1 MSDLS
6 YLTPDEVYQKYKNKE
21 IKKSVAIA
29 LLREKIL
36 KSKNSKVLETI
47 FKSLELFDLN
57 PEQHYYLLSFMIE
70 TDKNIYVKERAYRI
84 IIRDYFERCKGSLK
98 YSVINETKF
107 RVICAIYT
115 ELSKKNTHDAQKLI
129 DILEKRF
136 PCKFFQRN

>member
-1 MSDLS
+1 MTDLS
-6 YLTPDEVYQKYKNKE
+6 YITPDEVYQKYKNKE
-21 IKKSVAIA
+21 IKKSVVIA

-47 FKSLELFDLN
+47 FELLELFDLN
-57 PEQHYYLLSFMIE
+57 PEQHYYLLSFFASPG
-70 TDKNIYVKERAYRI
+70 KNEYIKEKAYRI
-84 IIRDYFERCKGSLK
+84 MIRDYFERCKGSLK

-115 ELSKKNTHDAQKLI
+115 ELSKKNTNDAQKLI

-136 PCKFFQRN
+136 SWKF